1 MPLRSAQHTLVS
13 TACQALKNGREQG
26 KFCSQ
31 RRDLHAGGLERK
43 RSHEWATNPACG
55 WQRGGTSAHRGQ
67 KEVQSV
73 WIYRLKGREGHL
85 RARRYILEKPEKPT
99 EIQEPA
105 VQ

>member
-1 MPLRSAQHTLVS
+1 MS

-31 RRDLHAGGLERK
+31 RGDLHAGGPERK

-55 WQRGGTSAHRGQ
+55 WQRGRSSAHRGQ